1 MELFLSI
8 LLPLHPLIR
17 SGQANSG
24 CAVPLFAEPG
34 FPFRSS
40 ATDFRFP
47 RRNHRY
53 PPPAPIPGDSSD
65 VTGSAPDLSANRR
78 TTGDPFD
85 VITPRPDVAVTS
97 PRTCLRWHRVVLA
110 SASSR
115 RKEIL
120 GFAVRDMSAG
130 FHVSDT
136 WSPRD

>member
-1 MELFLSI
+1 MCSSSLRRTRFSLSEQ
-8 LLPLHPLIR
+8 R
-17 SGQANSG
+17 
-24 CAVPLFAEPG
+24 
-34 FPFRSS
+34 
-40 ATDFRFP
+40 DRFP
-47 RRNHRY
+47 VSPPQPPL